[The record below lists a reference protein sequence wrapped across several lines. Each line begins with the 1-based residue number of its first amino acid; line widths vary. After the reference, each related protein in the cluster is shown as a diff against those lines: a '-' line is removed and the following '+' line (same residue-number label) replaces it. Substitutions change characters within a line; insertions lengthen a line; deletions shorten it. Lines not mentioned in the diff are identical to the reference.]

1 MAITSAVCST
11 FKEELLK
18 GNHDFDGGAT
28 YKIALFTSSASM
40 GASTTAYADSNQ
52 VADGNGY
59 STGGATLSS
68 PTVALSSTTAY
79 IDFADA
85 TWSSASF
92 TANGALIYRSDGSAP
107 TNDAV
112 CVIAFGGDYT
122 APNGTFT
129 VQFPAAA
136 SSTAILRLS

>member
-11 FKEELLK
+11 FKQELLK
-18 GNHDFDGGAT
+18 GTHVFDGGAT

-40 GASTTAYADSNQ
+40 GASTTAYADNNQ
-52 VADGNGY
+52 VANGNGY
-59 STGGATLSS
+59 TTGGATLSS
-68 PTVALSSTTAY
+68 PAVALSSTTAY

-112 CVIAFGGDYT
+112 CVIAFGGDYPAT
-122 APNGTFT
+122 NGTFT

-136 SSTAILRLS
+136 SSPAILRFS

>member
-40 GASTTAYADSNQ
+40 GASTTAYADNNQ
-52 VADGNGY
+52 VANGNGY
-59 STGGATLSS
+59 TTGGATLSS
-68 PTVALSSTTAY
+68 PAVALSSTTAY

-112 CVIAFGGDYT
+112 WVIAFGGDYT
-122 APNGTFT
+122 ATNGTFT